1 MRNVFVLSGGGS
13 RGAAQ
18 IGMLRGLL
26 GAGIVPDAI
35 VGASVGALNG
45 CCVAASPTL
54 DRVEELADAWMQMSE
69 KSLIGSRRSAA
80 LNVVRRRPYLFG
92 SARLRDLIA
101 AWVPAERLEDLEVPV
116 RVATTDL
123 GTGRSV
129 HHDSGPVLDLLAA
142 STALPALLPP
152 VTLDGRV
159 HVDAGVSENLP
170 VSATA
175 DMVRRG
181 DRVWLLDVTK
191 HNTSRGL
198 HSPLHVL
205 VAALAGSITNRP
217 TAAFAPD
224 TQVVQCKLDESFDC
238 GPVFDFRHTGTLFR
252 LGEQT
257 ALSALDAAGT
267 QRARK

>member
-18 IGMLRGLL
+18 IGMLRALI
-26 GAGIVPDAI
+26 GAGIVPDAM

-45 CCVAASPTL
+45 CCVAADPTP
-54 DRVEELADAWMQMSE
+54 DRVEALADGWMQMSE

-92 SARLRDLIA
+92 SRRLRDLISD
-101 AWVPAERLEDLEVPV
+101 WVPVERLEDLAIPV

-129 HHDSGPVLDLLAA
+129 HHDSGPVLDLIAA
-142 STALPALLPP
+142 STALPALFPP

-170 VSATA
+170 VSAA
-175 DMVRRG
+175 ARMVRPG
-181 DRVWLLDVTK
+181 DRVWLLDVSK
-191 HNTSRGL
+191 QNASRGL

-224 TQVVQCKLDESFDC
+224 TQVVQCKLDETFDC
-238 GPVFDFRHTGTLFR
+238 GPVFDFGHTGTLFR

-257 ALSALDAAGT
+257 ALAALDSVAT
-267 QRARK
+267 QR